1 MVAFI
6 DAHRGTYGVEPICAV
21 LPIAPS
27 TYFAHKACEANPRL
41 RSCRAQRDAWLTIGP
56 EYDAE
61 TVAMWQSLSC
71 GALYTCCNCMG
82 ACPAGEQHVGAYQTD
97 REGYE
102 REVVQPL
109 LQRGDK
115 IFVLPGSDAETRAAQ
130 LFPPE
135 RVKRIGAGV
144 KPPSARSFLEALP
157 VVFQPGKAEGVQA
170 TYHFVFSGAD
180 PVSGTVRI
188 DGRELT
194 VSPGL
199 EGQPDL
205 TVAARGEDWVSV
217 LGGDLHPVWAVVSG
231 KMKLKGKKAKMKDFM
246 RCFPL

>member
-1 MVAFI
+1 MDWVDSIAS
-6 DAHRGTYGVEPICAV
+6 GTKRYRRRF
-21 LPIAPS
+21 S
-27 TYFAHKACEANPRL
+27 
-41 RSCRAQRDAWLTIGP
+41 
-56 EYDAE
+56 DAE

-71 GALYTCCNCMG
+71 GSLYTCCNCMG
-82 ACPAGEQHVGAYQTD
+82 ACPAGEQHVGAYQAD

-135 RVKRIGAGV
+135 RVKRVGAGV
-144 KPPSARSFLEALP
+144 KPPSARSFLEALH